1 MIARARVDL
10 AAVVVLARS
19 FAAAHG
25 VHRVARFPISIS
37 EPDLL
42 PYFETLLL
50 ARLEP
55 LLVDVCA
62 VCGAQVREV
71 DVLFVGVEADCCVLA
86 RAQLA
91 LQLHIGIPAPP
102 QHYVCSA
109 IELDR
114 GRALSGACTSGLET
128 RVGFS
133 DAHVPRK
140 PKGDRVRGSGCPE
153 DDTTKYACIHLHLTA
168 WYSAQLERI
177 VRRRPY
183 PVRLP

>member
-1 MIARARVDL
+1 MIARNFVGL

-25 VHRVARFPISIS
+25 VHSVARLAICISK
-37 EPDLL
+37 PDLL
-42 PYFETLLL
+42 PYLETLLL

-109 IELDR
+109 I
-114 GRALSGACTSGLET
+114 
-128 RVGFS
+128 
-133 DAHVPRK
+133 
-140 PKGDRVRGSGCPE
+140 
-153 DDTTKYACIHLHLTA
+153 
-168 WYSAQLERI
+168 
-177 VRRRPY
+177 
-183 PVRLP
+183 